1 MIHSLARQLDN
12 FWRSKQILPF
22 SKLVGIAFAVL
33 IFVCTH
39 LKDDLPAFHE
49 MISDR

>member
-1 MIHSLARQLDN
+1 MIHSLARQLDK

-22 SKLVGIAFAVL
+22 SKSVGIASTGL

-39 LKDDLPAFHE
+39 LRDDLPAFHE
-49 MISDR
+49 MISDP